1 MKKIL
6 RTSFKILLWLLGTVV
21 FLVALVL
28 ILIQVPAVQQFAKN
42 KVVAFLEK
50 KLKTRVVIG
59 RLDINFPRRIVLEK
73 IYFEDQRKDTL
84 LAGDTIRVDIS
95 MLRLLRNEVA
105 LSYLELNG
113 ITVNIYR
120 LKPDTVFNFDYIIK
134 AFAGEQKKEMVDTST
149 GSMKFK
155 LGDIVLKRIRG
166 SFHDDV
172 TGNDARFALGNFH
185 TEITTFDPDK
195 FIFSIPE
202 IALDQVDAQVR
213 QYKPLVIVNPL
224 PESTADTTASKP
236 ITLKLDKI
244 TLQQI
249 RAGYTN
255 EVNDMAASVDMGRM
269 NVITESLDLEKL
281 WMRLRQFELNDSRIV
296 VRMGKTPPVV
306 KGKQALQQPGEKD
319 IAKALPWRLE
329 LKDLGLV
336 NNSIQ
341 YDDDNSQT
349 LKKGMDYSHLAISQ
363 LTIDAGNIIA
373 SSEAYHAEVRQ
384 VAMQEKSGFLLK
396 ALKANIDYNE
406 KQAVIKGLVMKTNAS
421 EIHNELT
428 ATYPSTEAFTKNP
441 GAVTIDLDLNN
452 THIAVADVITL
463 VPALEPQL
471 KNFRNNML
479 HVTANAKGAVNNIT
493 IGNFEASGLGKTAI
507 QLSGRVQG
515 MPNVEKG
522 YYDLKLARFT
532 TTAADINGIVPR
544 KAIPDNVRIPESMA
558 LHGSFK
564 GTMKDFNAALDGK
577 TTRGGIN
584 VVAVMKGNGKW
595 YDVKAALDKIDV
607 GYLAKQEKN
616 VGKVTLT
623 ASARGSGLDYK
634 KMNTIAR
641 LRVVE
646 ANVKGYTY
654 RNLLLNSNLENGV
667 VKANAE
673 MRDPNIEFNLEA
685 TANVLPQY
693 PEVQVMLRLDTLDL
707 NALHIVKDT
716 LQMHGVVS
724 ADFTNTNPDSLAGKL
739 TVYDVNV
746 LQNTQRYR
754 PDTIAI
760 NARQEAGAQIIELR
774 SEMADAN
781 MEGQYKLTE
790 VATAVEHTL
799 NRYYKLP
806 GFKDTSFTAQN
817 WTLDMHLRASPLV
830 LQFMPD
836 LKGTDTI
843 AGHVAFNSAED
854 KLNIDLQ
861 APKLQYGTWVVSGV
875 QVNSAAEE
883 NLHYSISAQN
893 ARSGN
898 MQLFEPTVRG
908 FVDSSQLNATISL
921 KDGAGKD
928 YYKLGANVA
937 QITDGIKAS
946 LIPDSLILN
955 HDKWQIAADNYIQ
968 YDSTGVLV
976 NNFTISNNNQ
986 SLSVNSTEKTANAP
1000 VQVKFENFR
1009 IKTLSDF
1016 VKSDSL
1022 DVDGIIEGSAI
1033 ARNVTTNPVFT
1044 SDITVKNL
1052 TYNKDTVGNIV
1063 VKVDNETANA
1073 FNADVRIEGHGNDVQ
1088 LKGLYYTGESRMD
1101 LKLDINNLALSS
1113 VKPFSMGQL
1122 QDASG
1127 SLKGNVTMS
1136 GTLQQPQIN
1145 GNLRFD
1151 EVRITPA
1158 ITGEPLL
1165 LKNETIALS
1174 NRGVSFSRFT
1184 LADSAGNKAVVTGGI
1199 YTNNLK
1205 DYRFETNLRARNF
1218 RVVNAP
1224 QGTDRLFYG
1233 KLNIDTDIQLRGTP
1247 EAPSVNGSLKVN
1259 KETNFIFVL
1268 PTADPELEDRKG
1280 VVQFVD
1286 KDHPVDTL
1294 VTASALDSLNNQ
1306 TALKGMDVNMDI
1318 TTDSAAVFTM
1328 IIDERNGDALT
1339 IKGRADL
1346 AGGID
1351 ESGKMS
1357 LTGSY
1362 ELGEGSYQLSLS
1374 LLKRKFDIQKG
1385 STIMWTGDPTSAQV
1399 DITASYTTNTPSIDL
1414 VVSQLSGRSQ
1424 TEMNRFKEKLP
1435 FQVLLKM
1442 KGELLKPEI
1451 SFDIIL
1457 PDAELSQWPEVD
1469 TKLQQVRNDPSE
1481 LNKQVF
1487 AVLLL
1492 NRFVQEDPLQSD
1504 AGGTTAA
1511 QMAKQSASKILTDQ
1525 LNRLTGSLI
1534 KGVELNFDLNTDQD
1548 YTTGTEQDRTE
1559 LNVGV
1564 SKKLLNDRLR
1574 VNVGSNFELEGPAN
1588 ANRETSNIA
1597 GDLSV
1602 DYQLSKDGRYML
1614 RAYRKN
1620 QYEAVVEGQVVET
1633 GLSFILTYDYNKF
1646 KELFTGRKQ
1655 RRQQRRNVRR
1665 INNNIDGQNKKKSN
1679 TGNNHGNNNNP
1690 SNSGGGNNSGSQP

>member
-21 FLVALVL
+21 FLVVLVL

-50 KLKTRVVIG
+50 KLKTKVAIG
-59 RLDINFPRRIVLEK
+59 RLDINFPKRIVLEK

-95 MLRLLRNEVA
+95 MLRLLRSEVE

-113 ITVNIYR
+113 ITANIYR

-134 AFAGEQKKEMVDTST
+134 AFAGEQKKEPADTSAST
-149 GSMKFK
+149 MKFK

-166 SFHDDV
+166 TFHDDV

-202 IALDQVDAQVR
+202 ISLDHVDAQVR
-213 QYKPLVIVNPL
+213 QYKPLVIINPL
-224 PESTADTTASKP
+224 PESVADTAASQP

-244 TLQQI
+244 ALQQI
-249 RAGYTN
+249 KAGYTN
-255 EVNDMAASVDMGRM
+255 EVNALAASLDLGRM
-269 NVITESLDLEKL
+269 NVVTESLDLEKL

-296 VRMGKTPPVV
+296 VHMGKTTPVV
-306 KGKQALQQPGEKD
+306 KGEQTLQQPGED
-319 IAKALPWRLE
+319 DTTMAVPWRLE

-341 YDDDNSQT
+341 YDDDNSPA
-349 LKKGMDYSHLAISQ
+349 LKKGMDYGHILINQ
-363 LTIDAGNIIA
+363 LTVDAGDILA
-373 SSEAYHAEVRQ
+373 SSEGYKADVRQ
-384 VAMQEKSGFLLK
+384 VAMQEKSGFVLK
-396 ALKANIDYNE
+396 QLKANIDYNA

-441 GAVTIDLDLNN
+441 GAVTLDLDLNN
-452 THIAVADVITL
+452 THIAVADVVTL

-471 KNFRNNML
+471 KNFRNNVL

-493 IGNFEASGLGKTAI
+493 IGNFEASGLGKTAV
-507 QLSGRVQG
+507 QVSGRVQG
-515 MPNVEKG
+515 MPDVEKG

-544 KAIPDNVRIPESMA
+544 KAMPDNIRIPESMA
-558 LHGSFK
+558 LRGNFK
-564 GTMKDFNAALDGK
+564 GTTKDFNAALEGK

-623 ASARGSGLDYK
+623 ASAKGSGFDYK

-641 LRVVE
+641 LKVVE

-654 RNLLLNSNLENGV
+654 RNLLLNADVANGV
-667 VKANAE
+667 VKANSE
-673 MRDPNIEFNLEA
+673 MRDPNIEFSLQA
-685 TANVLPQY
+685 TANVIPQY
-693 PEVQVMLRLDTLDL
+693 PEVQLMLRLDTLDL

-739 TVYDVNV
+739 AIFDLNV

-754 PDTIAI
+754 PDTVAV
-760 NARQEAGAQIIELR
+760 NARQEGGDQIIELR
-774 SEMADAN
+774 SEMADVTLQ
-781 MEGQYKLTE
+781 GQYKLTE
-790 VATAVEHTL
+790 VATAVQHTI
-799 NRYYKLP
+799 NRYYRLP
-806 GFKDTSFTAQN
+806 GFKDTAFTAQN
-817 WTLDMHLRASPLV
+817 WTLDMHLRPSTPLV
-830 LQFMPD
+830 LQMMPA
-836 LKGTDTI
+836 LRGTDSI
-843 AGHVAFNSAED
+843 AGNVAFNSTEN

-861 APKLQYGTWVVSGV
+861 APKLQYGTWVVNGIN
-875 QVNSAAEE
+875 VNSATEE
-883 NLHYSISAQN
+883 TLRYNISAQG
-893 ARSGN
+893 ARNGN
-898 MQLFEPTVRG
+898 LQLFQPTVRG
-908 FVDSSQLNATISL
+908 FVDSSQLNATVSL

-937 QITDGIKAS
+937 QIADGIEAS

-955 HDKWQIAADNYIQ
+955 RDKWQVAADNFIQ
-968 YDSTGVLV
+968 YDSGGVLV

-986 SLSVNSTEKTANAP
+986 SLSVNSTEKTVNAP

-1009 IKTLSDF
+1009 IKTLTDF
-1016 VKSDSL
+1016 VASDSL
-1022 DVDGIIEGSAI
+1022 DVDGIIEGNAVAKNI
-1033 ARNVTTNPVFT
+1033 TTNPVFT

-1052 TYNKDTVGNIV
+1052 TWNKDTVGNIL

-1088 LKGLYYTGESRMD
+1088 LKGMYYTGESRMD

-1113 VKPFSMGQL
+1113 IKPFSMGQL

-1127 SLKGNVTMS
+1127 SLKGNVSMS

-1145 GNLRFD
+1145 GNLRF
-1151 EVRITPA
+1151 EEAKITPMM
-1158 ITGEPLL
+1158 TGEPLL
-1165 LKNETIALS
+1165 LKNETIAIS
-1174 NRGVSFSRFT
+1174 NKGVSFSRFT
-1184 LADSAGNKAVVTGGI
+1184 LADSAGNKATVTGGI

-1205 DYRFETNLRARNF
+1205 DFRFETNLRARNF

-1247 EAPSVNGSLKVN
+1247 EAPSVNGNLKVN
-1259 KETNFIFVL
+1259 KETNFVFVL
-1268 PTADPELEDRKG
+1268 PTTDPELEDRKG

-1294 VTASALDSLNNQ
+1294 VTASVLDSLSDQ
-1306 TALKGMDVNMDI
+1306 TPLKGMDVNMDI
-1318 TTDSAAVFTM
+1318 ATDSAAVFTM
-1328 IIDERNGDALT
+1328 VIDERNGDALT

-1351 ESGKMS
+1351 ESGKLN

-1374 LLKRKFDIQKG
+1374 VLKRKFDIQRG
-1385 STIMWTGDPTSAQV
+1385 STIIWTGDPTSAQV
-1399 DITASYTTNTPSIDL
+1399 DITAAYYTNTPPIDL
-1414 VVSQLSGRSQ
+1414 VASQLSNREQ

-1451 SFDIIL
+1451 SFDIVL

-1469 TKLQQVRNDPSE
+1469 AKLQQMRNDPSE

-1504 AGGTTAA
+1504 AGSTTAA

-1534 KGVELNFDLNTDQD
+1534 KGVDLTFDLNSDQD

-1633 GLSFILTYDYNKF
+1633 GLSFILTYDYNQF
-1646 KELFTGRKQ
+1646 KELFTGRKERREQ
-1655 RRQQRRNVRR
+1655 RKRIRR
-1665 INNNIDGQNKKKSN
+1665 INNNMDDRNR
-1679 TGNNHGNNNNP
+1679 NNNNNKKNNNT
-1690 SNSGGGNNSGSQP
+1690 SNSGGGNNSGPQQ

>member
-6 RTSFKILLWLLGTVV
+6 RTTFKILMWLLGTVV
-21 FLVALVL
+21 FLVVLVL

-50 KLKTRVVIG
+50 KLKTKVAIG
-59 RLDINFPRRIVLEK
+59 RLDINFPKRIVLEK
-73 IYFEDQRKDTL
+73 VYFEDQRKDTL
-84 LAGDTIRVDIS
+84 LAGDTIRVDVS
-95 MLRLLRNEVA
+95 MLRLLRNELE

-113 ITVNIYR
+113 ITANIYR

-134 AFAGEQKKEMVDTST
+134 AFAGEQKKEPADT
-149 GSMKFK
+149 GSGTMKFK

-166 SFHDDV
+166 TFHDDV
-172 TGNDARFALGNFH
+172 TGNDARFTLGNFH
-185 TEITTFDPDK
+185 TKITTFDPDK
-195 FIFSIPE
+195 FIFSIPQ
-202 IALDQVDAQVR
+202 ISLDHVDAQVR

-224 PESTADTTASKP
+224 PESADTTAVQP
-236 ITLKLDKI
+236 VTLKLDKI
-244 TLQQI
+244 AFQQI

-255 EVNDMAASVDMGRM
+255 EVNDMAASLDLGRM
-269 NVITESLDLEKL
+269 NVVTESLDLEKL

-296 VRMGKTPPVV
+296 VHMGRTPPVV

-319 IAKALPWRLE
+319 TTKSVPWRLE

-341 YDDDNSQT
+341 YDDDNSPA
-349 LKKGMDYSHLAISQ
+349 LKKGMDYSHLAIDQ

-384 VAMQEKSGFLLK
+384 VAMHEKSGFLLK
-396 ALKANIDYNE
+396 ELKANVDYTE

-428 ATYPSTEAFTKNP
+428 ATYPSAEAFTKNP
-441 GAVTIDLDLNN
+441 GAVMFDLDLSN
-452 THIAVADVITL
+452 THIAVADVVTL

-471 KNFRNNML
+471 KNFSNNVL
-479 HVTANAKGAVNNIT
+479 HVTANARGAVNNIT
-493 IGNFEASGLGKTAI
+493 IGNFEASGLGRTAV
-507 QLSGRVQG
+507 QVSGRVQG
-515 MPNVEKG
+515 MPDVEKG

-544 KAIPDNVRIPESMA
+544 KSMPDNVRIPESMA
-558 LHGSFK
+558 LRGSFR
-564 GTMKDFNAALDGK
+564 GTAKDFNAALEGK

-607 GYLAKQEKN
+607 GYLARQEKN

-623 ASARGSGLDYK
+623 ASAKGSGFDYK

-641 LRVVE
+641 LKVVE

-654 RNLLLNSNLENGV
+654 RNLLLNAGLANGV
-667 VKANAE
+667 IKANSD
-673 MRDPNIEFNLEA
+673 MRDPNIAFSLEA

-693 PEVQVMLRLDTLDL
+693 PEVQLMLRLDTLDL

-739 TVYDVNV
+739 AVYDINV

-754 PDTIAI
+754 PDTIAV

-774 SEMADAN
+774 SEMADATLQ
-781 MEGQYKLTE
+781 GQYKLTE
-790 VATAVEHTL
+790 VATALQHTV
-799 NRYYKLP
+799 NHYYKLP

-817 WTLDMHLRASPLV
+817 WTLDMHLRPSPIV

-836 LKGTDTI
+836 VKGTDTI
-843 AGHVAFNSAED
+843 AGNVAFNSAED
-854 KLNIDLQ
+854 KLNIDLN
-861 APKLQYGTWVVSGV
+861 APKLQYGSWVVSGV
-875 QVNSAAEE
+875 SVNSATEE
-883 NLHYSISAQN
+883 TLRYNISAQN

-898 MQLFEPTVRG
+898 LQLFQPAVRG
-908 FVDSSQLNATISL
+908 FVDSSQLNATVSL

-928 YYKLGANVA
+928 YYKLGAHVA
-937 QITDGIKAS
+937 QITDGIKAA

-955 HDKWQIAADNYIQ
+955 HDKWQVAADNYIQ
-968 YDSTGVLV
+968 YDSAGIIV
-976 NNFTISNNNQ
+976 NNFTISKDNQ
-986 SLSVNSTEKTANAP
+986 SLSVNSTEKAPNAP

-1009 IKTLSDF
+1009 IKTVTDF

-1033 ARNVTTNPVFT
+1033 AKNVTTNPVFT

-1052 TYNKDTVGNIV
+1052 TYNQDTVGNIL

-1073 FNADVRIEGHGNDVQ
+1073 FNADVRVEGHGNDVQ
-1088 LKGLYYTGESRMD
+1088 LKGMYYTGESRMD
-1101 LKLDINNLALSS
+1101 LKLDVNNLALSS

-1145 GNLRFD
+1145 GSLRF
-1151 EVRITPA
+1151 EEAKITPMM
-1158 ITGEPLL
+1158 TGEPLL

-1174 NRGVSFSRFT
+1174 NNGISFSRFT

-1224 QGTDRLFYG
+1224 QGSDRLFYG

-1247 EAPSVNGSLKVN
+1247 EAPSVNGNLKVN
-1259 KETNFIFVL
+1259 KETNFVFVL

-1294 VTASALDSLNNQ
+1294 VTASALDSLSNQ

-1318 TTDSAAVFTM
+1318 TTDSSAVFTM
-1328 IIDERNGDALT
+1328 VIDERNGDALT

-1351 ESGKMS
+1351 ESGKMN

-1374 LLKRKFDIQKG
+1374 LLKRKFDIQRG

-1414 VVSQLSGRSQ
+1414 VAPQLSGRSQ
-1424 TEMNRFKEKLP
+1424 TEINRFKEKLP

-1451 SFDIIL
+1451 SFDIVL

-1469 TKLQQVRNDPSE
+1469 AKLQQVRNDPSE

-1525 LNRLTGSLI
+1525 LNRLTGSLV

-1633 GLSFILTYDYNKF
+1633 GLSFILTYDYNRF
-1646 KELFTGRKQ
+1646 KELFTGRKE
-1655 RRQQRRNVRR
+1655 RRQQRRNIRR
-1665 INNNIDGQNKKKSN
+1665 INNNIDEQNRKRNN
-1679 TGNNHGNNNNP
+1679 TGNNQGNNNNT
-1690 SNSGGGNNSGSQP
+1690 SNSGGGSNSGSQP